1 MLRFRKSQ
9 LPLKT
14 LPLFCLIFFHPPISC
29 PLLSH
34 PLFSPPSSFI
44 HCQEGP
50 SAKGQFST
58 SRRRQR
64 LAAAVAT
71 TVSGFQSQVDV

>member
-1 MLRFRKSQ
+1 MLRFSKSQ
-9 LPLKT
+9 LQLKN
-14 LPLFCLIFFHPPISC
+14 LPLLCLILFHPPIP
-29 PLLSH
+29 PL
-34 PLFSPPSSFI
+34 PRPVFSPPSSPLI

-58 SRRRQR
+58 TRRRQR

-71 TVSGFQSQVDV
+71 TVSGFPPPVDV